1 MIKQVIVMRTK
12 YTNDKGEP
20 LSLRKG
26 KLIAQGSHASSMWAI
41 ESIQDSLGV
50 ILLDDDMLEW
60 IETGF
65 TKIVLQVETEEELLE
80 LHNKAIESGLRSYVI
95 TDLGKTEFKEPTV
108 TCMAIGP
115 NKSEDIDKITG
126 NLKLY

>member
-1 MIKQVIVMRTK
+1 MRTK

-41 ESIQDSLGV
+41 EIVSKLDCEV
-50 ILLDDDMLEW
+50 IDADTSEW
-60 IETGF
+60 IATGF
-65 TKIVLQVETEEELLE
+65 TKIVLQVETEDELLE